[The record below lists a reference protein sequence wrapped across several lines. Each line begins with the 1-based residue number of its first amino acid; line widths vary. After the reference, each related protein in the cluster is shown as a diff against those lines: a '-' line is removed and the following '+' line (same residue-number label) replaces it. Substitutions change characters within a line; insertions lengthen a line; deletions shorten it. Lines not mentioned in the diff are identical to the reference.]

1 MAISKLTASNKGNP
15 LNSKGLNVA
24 ETVNKLVDVTTGV
37 EVVDAITLKGL
48 PRTESSPVGYGD
60 LMSAVNRYTSA
71 SSYIPVD
78 MHYGA
83 LLGIGAR
90 STEPLQ
96 ELVFDLVSPVSSGAN
111 SISITNTTSGLV
123 VGQLIAIRTDNNGYF
138 AHRVVSIA
146 GGDIGVAPKVSYAI
160 SDLVGAVGTFYKDI
174 YHPSVYG
181 YRAIVTHS
189 LSSLKTR
196 SVVSKFWLNKNSG
209 SSTISTDATNSMLN
223 MGSSTVPAKTV
234 TTTTTSTQGAFYQG
248 RIAQAGDFV
257 FDVQTYSTSSVNV
270 YVTIDGN
277 LAFQTT
283 IPANYSGKTTCNFTT
298 KESGQQVL
306 IRVCGVD
313 NPATVNVAEVVTIY
327 KEANIFTVNKGK
339 HCLLGDSWFAQSGF
353 SEYLAELL
361 PNATIVNKGVGGRK
375 AADILAAFNT
385 DVTQEYD
392 YIWCICGTNDYVA
405 GTTQAAYSNTV
416 ARIKGFSNDN
426 GSVFIFLGSGVGPAD
441 TQATEFNLSRQYAK
455 LTELNEDSTKVEYT
469 LMLPTTTVAAASNQV
484 LTNLGYFDPEITIT
498 GYYIFGAGLSIR
510 HKSTITAGS
519 GTQILA
525 LNDNSLNQ
533 TKTTY
538 NIGPARLVDVYAN
551 NVSGAPITYGGYITY
566 IK

>member
-1 MAISKLTASNKGNP
+1 MTISKLVASTKGNP
-15 LNSKGLNVA
+15 VNSKGINIA
-24 ETVNKLVDVTTGV
+24 ETVNKLVDITTGV

-48 PRTESSPVGYGD
+48 PRTEGSPIGYGD
-60 LMSAVNRYTSA
+60 LMSAVNRYTA
-71 SSYIPVD
+71 TTSYIPVD

-96 ELVFDLVSPVSSGAN
+96 ELVFNLVSPALVGASTV
-111 SISITNTTSGLV
+111 SISDTTSGLV
-123 VGQLIAIRTDNNGYF
+123 VGQLIVLKTDNNGYF
-138 AHRVVSIA
+138 AHRVTSVSA
-146 GGDIGVAPKVSYAI
+146 GDIGI
-160 SDLVGAVGTFYKDI
+160 SPSVLYNTNELVGAVGTFYKDT

-181 YRAIVTHS
+181 YRALVTHS
-189 LSSLKTR
+189 LANLRTR
-196 SVVSKFWLNKNSG
+196 SVVSKFWLNKNSA
-209 SSTISTDATNSMLN
+209 SSTISTDTTNSMLN

-248 RIAQAGDFV
+248 RITQVGDFV
-257 FDVQTYSTSSVNV
+257 FDVQTYSTSSINV

-298 KESGQQVL
+298 KEAGQQVL
-306 IRVCGVD
+306 IRVCGTD
-313 NPATVNVAEVVTIY
+313 NPATINVAEVVTIY
-327 KEANIFTVNKGK
+327 KESNIFTVNKGK
-339 HCLLGDSWFAQSGF
+339 HCLLGDSWFAQTGF
-353 SEYLAELL
+353 SEYLADLL

-385 DVTQEYD
+385 DVAQEYD

-416 ARIKGFSNDN
+416 ARIKGMSNDN
-426 GSVFIFLGSGVGPAD
+426 GAVFIFLGSGVGPAD

-469 LMLPTTTVAAASNQV
+469 LMLPTTTVAATSNQV
-484 LTNLGYFDPEITIT
+484 ITNLGYFDPEITIT

-538 NIGPARLVDVYAN
+538 NIGPARLVDIYAN
-551 NVSGAPITYGGYITY
+551 NVSGSPITYGGYITY